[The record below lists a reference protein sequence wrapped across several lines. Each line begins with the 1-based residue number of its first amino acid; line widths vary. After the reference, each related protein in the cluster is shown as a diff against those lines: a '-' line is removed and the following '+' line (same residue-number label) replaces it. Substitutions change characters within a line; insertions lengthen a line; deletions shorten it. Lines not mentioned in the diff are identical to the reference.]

1 MDAISAALISKAL
14 DGLSM
19 RQSFLAQN
27 IANAGSA
34 NYTQM
39 NVTFE
44 AELMQASKKGIES
57 VENVKPAATAIPSVD
72 GQDTELRIDMQL
84 AESSKTAL
92 RYSALIEV
100 MARQMGISRSAITGG
115 QS

>member
-27 IANAGSA
+27 IANAGST
-34 NYTQM
+34 NYTEM
-39 NVTFE
+39 VVTFE
-44 AELMQASKKGIES
+44 AELMQASKKGVDS
-57 VENVKPAATAIPSVD
+57 VENVKPAVMAMPSVE
-72 GQDTELRIDMQL
+72 GQDAGMRIDMQL